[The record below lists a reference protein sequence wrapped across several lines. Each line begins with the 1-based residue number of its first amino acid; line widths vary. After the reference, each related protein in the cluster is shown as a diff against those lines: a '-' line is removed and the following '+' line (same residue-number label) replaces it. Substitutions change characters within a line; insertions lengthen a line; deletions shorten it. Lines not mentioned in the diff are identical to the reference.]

1 MNQLKIR
8 LKDWGFAL
16 CITQTAFVLVATYSN
31 RATETNNVPTIPLT
45 KTNSPECVW
54 NLMKSCLNTN
64 SIQGAVACFSIA
76 SKDEYQQAFSSL
88 SKTDMVTYAKGLGPL
103 KKVSIENDKAELY
116 FTNTVA
122 GNIITFPVEFD
133 KENGQWKIM
142 GF

>member
-1 MNQLKIR
+1 
-8 LKDWGFAL
+8 
-16 CITQTAFVLVATYSN
+16 
-31 RATETNNVPTIPLT
+31 
-45 KTNSPECVW
+45 
-54 NLMKSCLNTN
+54 
-64 SIQGAVACFSIA
+64 
-76 SKDEYQQAFSSL
+76 
-88 SKTDMVTYAKGLGPL
+88 MVTYAKGLGPL